1 MTELNTLDT
10 LDIILFKGDSVI
22 SRLIEFFGECKYSHV
37 GVVLKDPKYID
48 PSMEDGLYLFE
59 SSYNDIV
66 DTEDHRIKIG
76 IQLHRLEDILKECP
90 KDSVYVRHVDCVRDE
105 SFYKKLKEVHD
116 ETKNKP
122 YDLNPFD
129 WIVAKYNLD
138 VGISPDPRYKQTK
151 EFWCSAFVCYLFH
164 ELGLVKKE
172 VNWSIVSPHY
182 FSEKGRLEF
191 FCNVTREE
199 KLY

>member
-1 MTELNTLDT
+1 MTELNT
-10 LDIILFKGDSVI
+10 LDIILFKGDGVI

-37 GVVLKDPKYID
+37 GVVLKDPK
-48 PSMEDGLYLFE
+48 
-59 SSYNDIV
+59 
-66 DTEDHRIKIG
+66 KIG
-76 IQLHRLEDILKECP
+76 IQLHRLEDIVKECP
-90 KDSVYVRHVDCVRDE
+90 KDSVYVRHVECVRDE

-129 WIVAKYNLD
+129 WIAAKYNLD

-151 EFWCSAFVCYLFH
+151 AFWCSAFVCYLFH
-164 ELGLVKKE
+164 ELGLVKKD
-172 VNWSIVSPHY
+172 VNWSIVSPHD